1 MHIATLIIIPHNLTD
16 CNSFSKN
23 FYVEFFH
30 KYVIIEI
37 EYFVVFDRKYRK
49 GCIFMRE
56 KLLFLGMLV
65 MSVLYCI
72 EVIPGGKFVT
82 LNYVGFGIALITI
95 VPWLLSIFIS
105 LRKKSKAKAEKEAAK
120 AAKKAEKEKD

>member
-1 MHIATLIIIPHNLTD
+1 
-16 CNSFSKN
+16 
-23 FYVEFFH
+23 
-30 KYVIIEI
+30 
-37 EYFVVFDRKYRK
+37 
-49 GCIFMRE
+49 MRE

-82 LNYVGFGIALITI
+82 LNYVGFSIALITI

-120 AAKKAEKEKD
+120 AAKKAEKEKE

>member
-1 MHIATLIIIPHNLTD
+1 
-16 CNSFSKN
+16 
-23 FYVEFFH
+23 
-30 KYVIIEI
+30 
-37 EYFVVFDRKYRK
+37 
-49 GCIFMRE
+49 MRE

-120 AAKKAEKEKD
+120 AAKKAEKEKE